1 MEETLPLIQFTRTR
15 TSAHPGS
22 MHVLVVLLLFFCL
35 QLQLGHRPTHA
46 RHLPVFGK
54 FAFLVPPRQRED
66 SWIWNWWQ
74 RSRSCP

>member
-15 TSAHPGS
+15 TSAPPGS

-46 RHLPVFGK
+46 RPASVWEIRVSSSAEATGRQLDLELVA
-54 FAFLVPPRQRED
+54 AFT
-66 SWIWNWWQ
+66 
-74 RSRSCP
+74 